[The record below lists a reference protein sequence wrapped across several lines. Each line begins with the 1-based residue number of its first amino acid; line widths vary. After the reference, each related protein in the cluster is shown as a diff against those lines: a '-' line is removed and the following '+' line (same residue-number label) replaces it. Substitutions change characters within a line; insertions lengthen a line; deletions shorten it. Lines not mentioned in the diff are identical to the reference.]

1 MGNEGQKLKKQ
12 SNNYFNSIVF
22 FFRIAGVPFNM
33 NKISTIYALYMLT
46 VIFCS
51 CSTFIGMVA
60 SVYVHRDDLG
70 HIMTTM
76 RVLMPLMCD
85 IIVYVYCR

>member
-1 MGNEGQKLKKQ
+1 MGIEGPKLKKQ
-12 SNNYFNSIVF
+12 SNNYINSIVF
-22 FFRIAGVPFNM
+22 FFRLAGVPFNM
-33 NKISTIYALYMLT
+33 KKISVIYALYMTTLMSCT
-46 VIFCS
+46 

-70 HIMTTM
+70 HVMTSM

>member
-1 MGNEGQKLKKQ
+1 MGIEGQKLKKQ

-22 FFRIAGVPFNM
+22 FFRLAGVPFNM
-33 NKISTIYALYMLT
+33 NKISVVYAVYMIT
-46 VIFCS
+46 VTFCT

-70 HIMTTM
+70 HIMTSM

-85 IIVYVYCR
+85 TIIYVYCR

>member
-1 MGNEGQKLKKQ
+1 MGIEGQKLKKQ
-12 SNNYFNSIVF
+12 SNNYFNSIIF
-22 FFRIAGVPFNM
+22 FFRLAGVPFNM
-33 NKISTIYALYMLT
+33 NKISAIYAVYMTT
-46 VIFCS
+46 VMFCT

-70 HIMTTM
+70 HIMTSM

-85 IIVYVYCR
+85 IIVYGYCR